1 MGITFTLYTSC
12 LWRWNRFPG
21 TVIPFVTGIL
31 TQFTILSVGERRVMS
46 ENDRPFT
53 SFFATHVSL
62 TQSLPAER
70 SLVATLRSEERWT
83 PKERETRDVRRS
95 RSRNSLSYRLTIS
108 FTFLLFHLIYS
119 ASPPTY
125 HLHPT
130 HHMRPYISFQSTF
143 LLVPDSLVYGRPLAS
158 IFLSCTW
165 LFLHVLRPSGTII
178 SWENSV
184 SHIYPII
191 SLFLFLSLNVY

>member
-1 MGITFTLYTSC
+1 MRFQVLMSWVSDSSC
-12 LWRWNRFPG
+12 DRDGSPDNNSLEISLFSYLW

-31 TQFTILSVGERRVMS
+31 TQFTILSVGESRVMS

-130 HHMRPYISFQSTF
+130 HHMRPLFRWFPWPIS
-143 LLVPDSLVYGRPLAS
+143 G
-158 IFLSCTW
+158 
-165 LFLHVLRPSGTII
+165 
-178 SWENSV
+178 
-184 SHIYPII
+184 
-191 SLFLFLSLNVY
+191 